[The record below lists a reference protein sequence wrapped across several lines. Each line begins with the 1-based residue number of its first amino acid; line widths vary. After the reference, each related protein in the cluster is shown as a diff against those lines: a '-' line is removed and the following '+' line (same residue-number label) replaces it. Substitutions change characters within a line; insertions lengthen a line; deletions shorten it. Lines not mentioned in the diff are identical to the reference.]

1 MILIIATSFQVC
13 SSSFITE
20 EWILA
25 AYETHTHDIWPMDFR
40 TVSSAYAQLLRSFCS
55 WSSTC
60 VDNIINSSLAN
71 SFINPQALSSTI
83 LKLQVNEQIDQ
94 SRFTE
99 PWLLTT
105 ALLAIRHS
113 TTGNQLMSGLRTD
126 SFIYMDP
133 YGKTMASV
141 GINTYETI
149 NGSKCYCYPTSN
161 CTTPAAIYLN
171 PLEPT
176 LGVYRLDTSSIPV
189 KGMQTACYPLEGLLA
204 SSLECYFDSS
214 CLQLI
219 VPNSTAFIP
228 LNSTEISQFSP
239 NTTVDDLINELMVE
253 QWSLDIRPEDYYNQ
267 CAPLTCT
274 YSYPHRNTWLSIITT
289 IISIL
294 GGLNTVLRLI
304 VPRLVEAMLKLKN
317 KIFGTGANFPQIV
330 TPLAV
335 AVRVPG
341 KAIMSKFSTGNRENI
356 HFEPFKFLKIT
367 EVNSKSN
374 L

>member
-1 MILIIATSFQVC
+1 
-13 SSSFITE
+13 
-20 EWILA
+20 
-25 AYETHTHDIWPMDFR
+25 
-40 TVSSAYAQLLRSFCS
+40 
-55 WSSTC
+55 
-60 VDNIINSSLAN
+60 LAN

-83 LKLQVNEQIDQ
+83 LELKVNEQIDQ
-94 SRFTE
+94 NRFVG

-105 ALLAIRHS
+105 GLLGIRHS

-133 YGKTMASV
+133 YEKTMASV

-149 NGSKCYCYPTSN
+149 NGSTCHCYPTNN

-171 PLEPT
+171 PVEPT
-176 LGVYRLDTSSIPV
+176 FGVYLLDTSSIPII
-189 KGMQTACYPLEGLLA
+189 GMQTACYPLEGLLA

-228 LNSTEISQFSP
+228 LNSAETSRFSP

-253 QWSLDIRPEDYYNQ
+253 QWSLDIRPEDYYTQ
-267 CAPLTCT
+267 CAPLACT

-294 GGLNTVLRLI
+294 GGLNTALRLI
-304 VPRLVEAMLKLKN
+304 VPRLVEAMLKLK
-317 KIFGTGANFPQIV
+317 KEISRTGASFPQIA
-330 TPLAV
+330 TPFGV
-335 AVRVPG
+335 AVRAPG
-341 KAIMSKFSTGNRENI
+341 KAIMNKLSTDNGQNV
-356 HFEPFKFLKIT
+356 HFEPFEILKII